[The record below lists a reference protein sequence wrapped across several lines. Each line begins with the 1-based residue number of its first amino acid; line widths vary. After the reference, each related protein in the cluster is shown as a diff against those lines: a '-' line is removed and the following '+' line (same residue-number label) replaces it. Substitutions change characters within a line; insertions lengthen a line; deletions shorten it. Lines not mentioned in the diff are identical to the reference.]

1 MIAPYKTIEKQELI
15 CNYCGKV
22 IDDFSGSVTI
32 DGVMPWLSK
41 YDFDL
46 LNMTLCPDCLDAIV
60 DGCAVSPITVY
71 EDT

>member
-1 MIAPYKTIEKQELI
+1 MIVPCKIKENQDLI
-15 CNYCGKV
+15 CNCCGKV
-22 IDDFSGSVTI
+22 IDDLSGSLTI

-46 LNMTLCPDCLDAIV
+46 LDMTLCPDCLDAIV
-60 DGCAVSPITVY
+60 DGCAVSPITAY